1 MYQAILRVATGD
13 SDLEF
18 NVINQPFPIYQKFI
32 DVEEAAGAYDF
43 VFMTAIALALIPCVM
58 VQFILN
64 ERELQLK
71 HQQLLSGMSL
81 SGYWGSNLAFDI
93 IMAYIPILLIILLMN
108 VFSVNYEGAWVLFL
122 LYPPAIVPYTY
133 VTSFLFKSDIN
144 AQIMTLF
151 LHFISG
157 GLLVV
162 IVFVLQYIPKTMF
175 VGDPMRWLCCIFP
188 SFCVTHGILFSA
200 SGTLL
205 LGSRVEDT
213 TDEGVIIPRKIPPEI
228 WAFYN
233 LKGDAFFLLCHF
245 VVGILLLCLIE
256 LDLCQYFYWCAK
268 PGCTTNSKK
277 GMGPV
282 LIKDDDVI
290 REEHRVAM
298 QDAERESFIQSHNG
312 RSESFTGEIK
322 SKNHVDCIRVHNFQK
337 EYDMGCGAP
346 VKAVRKASFGLD
358 YGECFALLGVNGAGK
373 STTFKSLTKEIT
385 PT

>member
-1 MYQAILRVATGD
+1 
-13 SDLEF
+13 
-18 NVINQPFPIYQKFI
+18 
-32 DVEEAAGAYDF
+32 
-43 VFMTAIALALIPCVM
+43 
-58 VQFILN
+58 
-64 ERELQLK
+64 
-71 HQQLLSGMSL
+71 
-81 SGYWGSNLAFDI
+81 
-93 IMAYIPILLIILLMN
+93 
-108 VFSVNYEGAWVLFL
+108 
-122 LYPPAIVPYTY
+122 
-133 VTSFLFKSDIN
+133 
-144 AQIMTLF
+144 
-151 LHFISG
+151 
-157 GLLVV
+157 
-162 IVFVLQYIPKTMF
+162 
-175 VGDPMRWLCCIFP
+175 MRWLCCIFP

-213 TDEGVIIPRKIPPEI
+213 TDEGVIIPRKIPSEI

-290 REEHRVAM
+290 KEEHRVAM